1 MQRTSSTVEG
11 CLARNATRGTVLAD
25 HCLIAKSSLARLR
38 GLLGTRGLPR
48 GHGLLLRP
56 CKQVHTFFMQYEL
69 DLVFIDSDG
78 AAVLA
83 LPNFPRNRI
92 SPHVRAAASVLELPA
107 GTLAETPVAPGD
119 LLRVEPWDRVSE
131 RGSTTM
137 GLKKILV
144 VEDNEDNRRIL
155 VYRLRKIGQ
164 FDIREAAN
172 GQQAI
177 DAMKAE
183 RPDLIFMDLKM
194 PVMDGWEAT
203 KRIRQMEGGADVRII
218 ALTAQ
223 AMAGDEQK
231 ALAIGCDDYLAKPV
245 VDPDLVRQKLE
256 RLIGAAA

>member
-1 MQRTSSTVEG
+1 MS
-11 CLARNATRGTVLAD
+11 
-25 HCLIAKSSLARLR
+25 
-38 GLLGTRGLPR
+38 
-48 GHGLLLRP
+48 
-56 CKQVHTFFMQYEL
+56 
-69 DLVFIDSDG
+69 
-78 AAVLA
+78 
-83 LPNFPRNRI
+83 
-92 SPHVRAAASVLELPA
+92 
-107 GTLAETPVAPGD
+107 
-119 LLRVEPWDRVSE
+119 
-131 RGSTTM
+131 
-137 GLKKILV
+137 LKKILV

-164 FDIREAAN
+164 FEIREAAN

-177 DAMKAE
+177 EAVKAE

-203 KRIRQMEGGADVRII
+203 KRIREMDGGDEVRII